1 MRKKAKDT
9 RPIVSYATRVPNEC
23 VDYCES
29 YALVFNTAQRCL
41 HAARQKP
48 GFDANRTKRE
58 YQVKYGINA
67 RQYNGIKIDLDG
79 KESSRV
85 ETHKTHV
92 SSTEASVTA
101 LTKKVKDLKAEIKKE
116 DNVKT
121 RFILHQKQR
130 RLGSQRAK
138 LKTLESTKPKLCF
151 GSKKLFLVQYNLKEN
166 GYKDHAEWKK
176 VWRKTRNST
185 FILVGSSGET
195 QGNSIAQ
202 LVEQPDG
209 SFTLALRTA
218 PGLVNKFGPTVVFEN
233 LEFHYDRSGKNNTVH
248 DIRAALDRGDAL
260 TFRFNRG
267 KKNRWTVHVSLRRSE
282 VEIISNRHN
291 GRVGIDINNGSLDA
305 AFADFEGNMKAWISV
320 PFKTSKSANHDQIQ
334 ASIGEAV
341 KQIIAFAVL
350 HKAPVVIENLDFTGK
365 KKAMKDQGLP
375 QRSMLS
381 DFSYSAVTAT
391 IKSRAWREGIEV
403 FTVNPAYSSVIGCVK
418 YQSQYGINSGVAAGI
433 VLARRS
439 MYKSE
444 RCPLS
449 VAYTPKS
456 PEDGLRHVWSRW
468 AALVRNIRVKA
479 KMKIFVRRHDWFRK
493 SGALSTAEGK
503 LLCTGKTISQRHKGK
518 AKATSALDE
527 SSSTNRR
534 KNSSS
539 DVGVKCNV

>member
-1 MRKKAKDT
+1 VRKKAKDT
-9 RPIVSYATRVPNEC
+9 RLIVSYATRVPTEC
-23 VDYCES
+23 IDYCES
-29 YALVFNTAQRCL
+29 YALIFNTAQRCL

-48 GFDANRTKRE
+48 GFDANRTKRD
-58 YQVKYGINA
+58 YQIKYGINA

-79 KESSRV
+79 KESSRAEV
-85 ETHKTHV
+85 HKAHGI
-92 SSTEASVTA
+92 STAASVAA
-101 LTKKVKDLKAEIKKE
+101 LTKKVKDLKAEVKKE
-116 DNVKT
+116 DKAKT

-130 RLGSQRAK
+130 RLGSQKAK

-151 GSKKLFLVQYNLKEN
+151 GSKKLFLAQYNLKEN
-166 GYKDHAEWKK
+166 GYKDHVEWKK
-176 VWRKTRNST
+176 AWRKTRNST
-185 FILVGSSGET
+185 FVLVGSSGET

-202 LVEQPDG
+202 LVEQPDE
-209 SFTLALRTA
+209 SFTLTLRTA
-218 PGLVNKFGPTVVFEN
+218 PGLVNQFGPIVVFEK
-233 LEFHYDRSGKNNTVH
+233 LEFHYDRSGKNAAVH
-248 DIRAALDRGDAL
+248 DIRAALEQGDAL

-267 KKNRWTVHVSLRRSE
+267 KKGRWTVHVSLHRSE
-282 VEIISNRHN
+282 VEIVSNRRN
-291 GRVGIDINNGSLDA
+291 GRVGVDINNGSLDA
-305 AFADFEGNMKAWISV
+305 AFVDFEGNMKAYLSV

-341 KQIIAFAVL
+341 KQIIAFAVEQ
-350 HKAPVVIENLDFTGK
+350 KAPVVIENLDFTGK

-375 QRSMLS
+375 QRAVLAA
-381 DFSYSAVTAT
+381 FSYSAVTAI
-391 IKSRAWREGIEV
+391 IKSRAWREGIEL

-433 VLARRS
+433 VLARRNLR
-439 MYKSE
+439 KSE

-468 AALVRNIRVKA
+468 AALARNIRAKA

-503 LLCTGKTISQRHKGK
+503 LLCTEGTSLQRHKGK
-518 AKATSALDE
+518 VKTTSVLDE

-539 DVGVKCNV
+539 DVVVKCNV